1 MDKYEELMKK
11 HRPIC
16 FIMWD
21 FMKIV
26 YTILVFIMPSSGI
39 SDNKRGELVNLM
51 NKLFT
56 EMKYYTERTG

>member
-16 FIMWD
+16 CIMLD

-26 YTILVFIMPSSGI
+26 YHILVFIMPSSGI
-39 SDNKRGELVNLM
+39 SEHNAAN
-51 NKLFT
+51 
-56 EMKYYTERTG
+56 